1 MALILAW
8 LRGTWI
14 GKAAVWLVVAA
25 AAVLLIRRDATRDM
39 SKEIEDADREK
50 ADREKADRIRDRV
63 DAARRGGGLHD
74 DTRGY
79 RD

>member
-1 MALILAW
+1 VILAW

-14 GKAAVWLVVAA
+14 GKAAIWLILAA
-25 AAVLLIRRDATRDM
+25 AAVLLIRRDAAKDATRDR
-39 SKEIEDADREK
+39 SKEIED

>member
-1 MALILAW
+1 MMLLAW

-14 GKAAVWLVVAA
+14 GKAAVWLILGVGT
-25 AAVLLIRRDATRDM
+25 VLLIRRDAARDATRDM
-39 SKEIEDADREK
+39 IKEIED

-74 DTRGY
+74 DARGY